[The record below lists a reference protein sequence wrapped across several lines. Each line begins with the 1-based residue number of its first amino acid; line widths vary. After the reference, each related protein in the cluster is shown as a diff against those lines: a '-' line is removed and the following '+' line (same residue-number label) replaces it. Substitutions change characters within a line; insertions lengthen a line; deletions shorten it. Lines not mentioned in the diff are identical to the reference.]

1 MDVKALKAA
10 GIDVDDALKRFMG
23 NENLLK
29 RMLSKFLADTT
40 FTQLKSATE
49 EKDHEKMFRCAH
61 TLKGISGNLSLTN
74 LYKISCEQTELFRA
88 NKDDEGILMMAEVE
102 KAYNSVC
109 EVIKTI

>member
-1 MDVKALKAA
+1 MDVEALKAA

-29 RMLSKFLADTT
+29 RMLGKFLSDTT
-40 FTQLKSATE
+40 FSQLKSAIE
-49 EKDHEKMFRCAH
+49 EKDHEKMFRASH
-61 TLKGISGNLSLTN
+61 TLKGISGNLSLIV
-74 LYKISCEQTELFRA
+74 LYKKVSEQTELFRA
-88 NKDDEGILMMAEVE
+88 NKDAEGILMMGEVE